1 MQMDGTRKFVDVA
14 KEAIGKSEN
23 DKLVV
28 GVGVGDV
35 RKTLEFIVKTT
46 KVRYRFE
53 WKKLKGLP
61 APKKS
66 WNMHSLKSG
75 VVNR

>member
-14 KEAIGKSEN
+14 KEANGKSEN

-35 RKTLEFIVKTT
+35 RKTLEFIVRST
-46 KVRYRFE
+46 KVR
-53 WKKLKGLP
+53 
-61 APKKS
+61 
-66 WNMHSLKSG
+66 
-75 VVNR
+75 